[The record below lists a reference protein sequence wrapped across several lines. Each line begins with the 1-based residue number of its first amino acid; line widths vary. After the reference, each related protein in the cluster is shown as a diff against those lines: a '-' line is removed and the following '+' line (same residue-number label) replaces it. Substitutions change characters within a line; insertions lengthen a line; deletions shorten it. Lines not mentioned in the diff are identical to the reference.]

1 MDVEMKRGG
10 QLSREKDK
18 AGMRAGL
25 NDGGVLVVTN
35 FVDESEGKVNVCE
48 SRQRVGLKYF

>member
-1 MDVEMKRGG
+1 MKRGG